1 MKRIFLSIISI
12 IICFTTY
19 AQSNSSAILG
29 DWYNQ
34 EKDAIINI
42 YEEEGKYFGK
52 ITWMLNPLDENGK
65 AKTDPLNTDETLR
78 SRSRMG
84 MVIMYNFIYEDG
96 NVWDDGNIYDPKSG
110 NEYSGTMT
118 LTSEN
123 SLDLRGYVGIPIF
136 GRTST
141 WSRKVD

>member
-52 ITWMLNPLDENGK
+52 M
-65 AKTDPLNTDETLR
+65 
-78 SRSRMG
+78 
-84 MVIMYNFIYEDG
+84 
-96 NVWDDGNIYDPKSG
+96 
-110 NEYSGTMT
+110 
-118 LTSEN
+118 
-123 SLDLRGYVGIPIF
+123 
-136 GRTST
+136 
-141 WSRKVD
+141 